1 MPLIKV
7 AVAHNKMTKVRDRLM
22 SEDCIGYIDCEFEFR
37 TSDWDEYK
45 KIALFSRG
53 HITPAIRYPQIIRV
67 PLDENNMCVVPPE
80 VSAMGGKFSVSVYGE
95 RGGENISTDWL
106 YFTAGQDSYIYSMGD
121 ESHTKGQWDMLYSAI
136 DQKVDKTTT
145 IAGIDLSD
153 SIMKS
158 ELSDIFD
165 LYIVNLECVNNIWSK
180 DKSFI
185 EIKDAIDNDKVVVGL
200 YDGKQYFCINND
212 EQQIRFSNANTPRL
226 TILTID
232 NNDAIMYEEIEYKKD
247 DEITNEEMLNLWN
260 TIMK

>member
-1 MPLIKV
+1 MSLIKV
-7 AVAHNKMTKVRDRLM
+7 AVTHNKMIKVRDRLM
-22 SEDCIGYIDCEFEFR
+22 AEDCIGYINCQFEFR

-45 KIALFSRG
+45 KTALFSHG
-53 HITPAIRYPQIIRV
+53 HITPAIKYPQITRV

-80 VSAMGGKFSVSVYGE
+80 ISAMGGEFSVSVCGE
-95 RGGENISTDWL
+95 CGGKNISSDWL
-106 YFTAGQDSYIYSMGD
+106 YFTLGQSSYIYNIGA
-121 ESHTKGQWDMLYSAI
+121 ESHTEGQWDMLYSAI
-136 DQKVDKTTT
+136 NQKVDKTTT

-200 YDGKQYFCINND
+200 YDGKQYFCIDND
-212 EQQIRFSNANTPRL
+212 EQQIRFSNANTPKL
-226 TILTID
+226 TILTIN
-232 NNDAIMYEEIEYKKD
+232 NNDTIMYEEMEYKKD
-247 DEITNEEMLNLWN
+247 NEITNEEILNLWN